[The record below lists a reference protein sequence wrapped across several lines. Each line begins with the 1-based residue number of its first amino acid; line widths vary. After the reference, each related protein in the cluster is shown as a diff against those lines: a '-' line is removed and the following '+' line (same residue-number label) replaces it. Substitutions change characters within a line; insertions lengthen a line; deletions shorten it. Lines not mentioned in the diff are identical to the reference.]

1 MLKIKQGY
9 KKTPP
14 LFVPRILLNMAAG
27 HISMRHSLRG
37 PNHCLTTACATG
49 ADSIGDA
56 FTAIRLGRADLMLA
70 GGTEACVHP
79 LALAGFARLRSLSTS
94 HNDDPASSCR
104 PFDAA
109 RDGFVMAEGAA
120 ALVLEDLEH
129 ARKRGARVYAEV
141 KGWGAAGDAHHM
153 TAPRADGDGA
163 LRAMRAALREAGV
176 SADKVDYINA
186 HATGTKVGDGAEI
199 LAIGELMKDVRREV
213 AVSATK
219 GATGHLL
226 GASGAVEAI
235 FTILA
240 IHEVGEVGP
249 DAVSCANEMQ
259 RMMPPTLNLESPD
272 VDGAG
277 LNLVPLKAQK
287 KDKLDVALSNSFGF
301 GGANSSLV
309 FSRLE

>member
-1 MLKIKQGY
+1 
-9 KKTPP
+9 
-14 LFVPRILLNMAAG
+14 
-27 HISMRHSLRG
+27 MRHSLRG

-79 LALAGFARLRSLSTS
+79 LALAGFSRLRSLSTA
-94 HNDDPASSCR
+94 HNDNPASSCR

-120 ALVLEDLEH
+120 ALVLEELEH

-163 LRAMRAALREAGV
+163 LRAMRAALREAGIGREE
-176 SADKVDYINA
+176 VDYINA
-186 HATGTKVGDGAEI
+186 HATGTKVGDGAEV
-199 LAIGELMKDVRREV
+199 LAIRELMRDAREEV

-226 GASGAVEAI
+226 GASGAIEAI
-235 FTILA
+235 FTVLA
-240 IHEVGEVGP
+240 IHEVSAQGP
-249 DAVSCANEMQ
+249 DIVSRANGVQ
-259 RMMPPTLNLESPD
+259 RVVPPTLNLENPD

-287 KDKLDVALSNSFGF
+287 REKLDVALSNSFGF

-309 FSRLE
+309 FSRLK

>member
-1 MLKIKQGY
+1 
-9 KKTPP
+9 
-14 LFVPRILLNMAAG
+14 MAAG
-27 HISMRHSLRG
+27 HLSMRHSLRG

-79 LALAGFARLRSLSTS
+79 LALAGFSRLRSLSTS
-94 HNDDPASSCR
+94 HNDNPASSCR

-120 ALVLEDLEH
+120 VLVLEDMEH

-141 KGWGAAGDAHHM
+141 KGWGAAADAHHM

-163 LRAMRAALREAGV
+163 LRAMRGALREAGV
-176 SADKVDYINA
+176 TAGEIDYINA

-199 LAIGELMKDVRREV
+199 LAIRELMKDVRDEV

-226 GASGAVEAI
+226 GASGAIEAI
-235 FTILA
+235 FTVLA
-240 IHEVGEVGP
+240 IHEVSEGGP
-249 DAVSCANEMQ
+249 DTVF
-259 RMMPPTLNLESPD
+259 P
-272 VDGAG
+272 
-277 LNLVPLKAQK
+277 
-287 KDKLDVALSNSFGF
+287 ALTEGSG
-301 GGANSSLV
+301 
-309 FSRLE
+309 

>member
-1 MLKIKQGY
+1 
-9 KKTPP
+9 
-14 LFVPRILLNMAAG
+14 
-27 HISMRHSLRG
+27 
-37 PNHCLTTACATG
+37 
-49 ADSIGDA
+49 
-56 FTAIRLGRADLMLA
+56 
-70 GGTEACVHP
+70 
-79 LALAGFARLRSLSTS
+79 
-94 HNDDPASSCR
+94 
-104 PFDAA
+104 
-109 RDGFVMAEGAA
+109 MAEGAA

-163 LRAMRAALREAGV
+163 LRAMRGALREAGV
-176 SADKVDYINA
+176 SAREVDYINA

-199 LAIGELMKDVRREV
+199 LAIRELMKDVREEV
-213 AVSATK
+213 MVSATK

-226 GASGAVEAI
+226 GASGAIEAI
-235 FTILA
+235 FTVLA
-240 IHEVGEVGP
+240 IHEVSELNP
-249 DAVSCANEMQ
+249 DVLSCANRMQ
-259 RMMPPTLNLESPD
+259 RVTPPTLNLENPD

-287 KDKLDVALSNSFGF
+287 KEKLDIALSNSFGF